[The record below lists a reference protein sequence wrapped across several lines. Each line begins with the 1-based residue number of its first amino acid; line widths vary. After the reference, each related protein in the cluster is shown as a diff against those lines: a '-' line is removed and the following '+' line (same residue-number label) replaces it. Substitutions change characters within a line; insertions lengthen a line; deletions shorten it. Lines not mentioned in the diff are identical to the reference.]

1 MHEKIDFRYGHFGGG
16 WYIIKSA
23 PFLLVFLFCGD
34 LIIPKVR
41 CYFHVNAPIY
51 SIILLENQV
60 FIPDLLVG
68 KLSYIIFGFFGN
80 CPIQRICYIFFVY
93 SYSFRFF
100 AHFKIYLHK
109 KYAKN
114 AFLFLCNLS
123 IFVLGIFVL
132 YSFVLSS
139 FSLPCYNTLVS

>member
-1 MHEKIDFRYGHFGGG
+1 MVIWGG

-23 PFLLVFLFCGD
+23 PFLLGFLFCGD

-68 KLSYIIFGFFGN
+68 KLSLEIF
-80 CPIQRICYIFFVY
+80 
-93 SYSFRFF
+93 
-100 AHFKIYLHK
+100 HK
-109 KYAKN
+109 KIRE
-114 AFLFLCNLS
+114 F
-123 IFVLGIFVL
+123 
-132 YSFVLSS
+132 
-139 FSLPCYNTLVS
+139 

>member
-1 MHEKIDFRYGHFGGG
+1 MKKLIFDMVIWGG

-23 PFLLVFLFCGD
+23 PFLLGFLFCGD

-68 KLSYIIFGFFGN
+68 KLSLEIF
-80 CPIQRICYIFFVY
+80 
-93 SYSFRFF
+93 
-100 AHFKIYLHK
+100 HK
-109 KYAKN
+109 KIRE
-114 AFLFLCNLS
+114 F
-123 IFVLGIFVL
+123 
-132 YSFVLSS
+132 
-139 FSLPCYNTLVS
+139 

>member
-1 MHEKIDFRYGHFGGG
+1 MV

-23 PFLLVFLFCGD
+23 PFLLGFLFCGD

-109 KYAKN
+109 NMQKRFSVFVQSFYIC
-114 AFLFLCNLS
+114 FRYICF
-123 IFVLGIFVL
+123 IFFCSVIF
-132 YSFVLSS
+132 
-139 FSLPCYNTLVS
+139 FSPML